1 MQIRSSWSPSIAA
14 MVIFSVFYEASGHI
28 SAFVQNG
35 VVHCT
40 SYHNTGAARIS
51 IVGVVS
57 TDAPSNFQAPVYPGD
72 CTTDGQGDEAVSS
85 NRLLLNEEQDDLP
98 LGQTDLFSFGQQVA
112 EGMLF
117 LSSCNCIH
125 RDLAARNVLVTQGRV
140 AKICDFG
147 LARDISHD
155 SNYIIKGSVR
165 LPVKWMALES
175 IFDGVYTSQSDVWS
189 YGVLLWE
196 IFSLGCVPYPGLR
209 VNTQFYQMLQNGHR
223 MAAPQ
228 MAPPKIYKV
237 MQLCWKDDP
246 CSRPSFGQIPVLM
259 QQPQHMGGHTM
270 YMNMA
275 GMGSQ

>member
-228 MAPPKIYKV
+228 MAPPKICRLDHCWECGCATDAVPLFPVRWYAFC
-237 MQLCWKDDP
+237 QPWKDDRLRKP
-246 CSRPSFGQIPVLM
+246 
-259 QQPQHMGGHTM
+259 T
-270 YMNMA
+270 
-275 GMGSQ
+275 